1 MILLQ
6 ERFRFITPTSDPGQN
21 VIWFGVILGAL
32 ALLILVGVLVGRA
45 RRGRTPE
52 EMRRYSRHVFRRTA
66 KSLGLTPP
74 QCDTLDRLVEAVKVR
89 QPFLVFSSPALLDD
103 VLRRGLYSIE
113 ADRTATEEQRE
124 ARKSVIFGIKLAI
137 ERNARRGTVLRS
149 TLLVKPGQVLSIGTE
164 SGGKFQSRVVSNM
177 RDFLTILAPAADG
190 GRWPRGTPVDIYFW
204 REGDAG
210 YTFRSKVLGY
220 DTVKGTACV
229 LVQHSKTLRKEQRRK
244 AKRKELM
251 RACFY
256 YPVRVADA
264 GGQRRAVIEHNLRA
278 LGTVVDLSTGGCA
291 IQTLSPFEPGRL
303 VMVEFD
309 IERKTPIRAFG
320 KVRGV
325 RRSGPRGGVM
335 HVMYTRVTRQY
346 LNRICEFVYDFSRPR
361 TVAEAGAQSRGAPGQ
376 TASSRPTIAQR
387 VKPIRPRPFPGR

>member
-1 MILLQ
+1 MIVLQ
-6 ERFRFITPTSDPGQN
+6 AGFQFLTPDQAGRTD
-21 VIWFGVILGAL
+21 VAWFAAVFGGVV
-32 ALLILVGVLVGRA
+32 LLILVGALVSRS
-45 RRGRTPE
+45 RRGRSPE
-52 EMRRYSRHVFRRTA
+52 EMRRYGRHLFRRTA
-66 KSLGLTPP
+66 KSLGLTAV
-74 QCDTLDRLVEAVKVR
+74 QAETLERLVEATKIR

-113 ADRTATEEQRE
+113 ANRTGSEEERE
-124 ARKSVIFGIKLAI
+124 ARKAVIFGIKQAI
-137 ERNARRGTVLRS
+137 ERNARRSTVLRS
-149 TLLVKPGQVLSIGTE
+149 THLVKPGQVLAIGTG
-164 SGGKFQSRVVSNM
+164 SGGRFQSRVVSNM
-177 RDFLTILAPAADG
+177 KDFLTILAPAADG
-190 GRWPRGTPVDIYFW
+190 TRWPRGTPVDIYFW

-220 DTVKGTACV
+220 DTVKGVSCV

-244 AKRKELM
+244 ARRKALM

-256 YPVRVADA
+256 YPVKITDA
-264 GGQRRAVIEHNLRA
+264 GGARRAVIEHSLRA

-325 RRSGPRGGVM
+325 RRQGARGGVM
-335 HVMYTRVTRQY
+335 HIMYTRVTRQY
-346 LNRICEFVYDFSRPR
+346 LNRICEFVYDFARPR
-361 TVAEAGAQSRGAPGQ
+361 TVAEAAVQA
-376 TASSRPTIAQR
+376 RPESARPAAAHPQR
-387 VKPIRPRPFPGR
+387 VRPIRPRPYPMR

>member
-1 MILLQ
+1 MIVLQ
-6 ERFRFITPTSDPGQN
+6 AGFRFISPGEGAAMN
-21 VIWFGVILGAL
+21 PLWFVVIIGGLVV
-32 ALLILVGVLVGRA
+32 LILVGALVNRA

-52 EMRRYSRHVFRRTA
+52 EMQRYSRHLFRRTA
-66 KSLGLTPP
+66 KSMGLTPV
-74 QCDTLDRLVEAVKVR
+74 QVETLERLVEATKVR
-89 QPFLVFSSPALLDD
+89 QPFLVFSSPSLLDD

-113 ADRTATEEQRE
+113 ANRAGTEEERE
-124 ARKSVIFGIKLAI
+124 ARKAVIFGIKLAI

-149 TLLVKPGQVLSIGTE
+149 TQFVKPGQVLAVGTE
-164 SGGKFQSRVVSNM
+164 SGGRFQSRVVSNM
-177 RDFLTILAPAADG
+177 KDFLTILAPAADG
-190 GRWPRGTPVDIYFW
+190 ARWPRGTPVDIYFW

-220 DTVKGTACV
+220 DTVKGSSCV

-244 AKRKELM
+244 ARRKQLM

-256 YPVRVADA
+256 YPVRIADA
-264 GGQRRAVIEHNLRA
+264 GGQRRAVIEHNLRG

-291 IQTLSPFEPGRL
+291 IQTLSPYEPGRL

-325 RRSGPRGGVM
+325 RRQGARGGVM

-346 LNRICEFVYDFSRPR
+346 LNRICEFVYDFSKPR
-361 TVAEAGAQSRGAPGQ
+361 TVAEASVRARPEG
-376 TASSRPTIAQR
+376 SRPAVAQR
-387 VKPIRPRPFPGR
+387 VRPIRPRPYPSR

>member
-1 MILLQ
+1 MIVLQ
-6 ERFRFITPTSDPGQN
+6 AGFRFINPGEAAEVN
-21 VIWFGVILGAL
+21 WIWFVAVLGGFAVLILIGAL
-32 ALLILVGVLVGRA
+32 INRN

-52 EMRRYSRHVFRRTA
+52 ELRRYSRHLFRRTG
-66 KSLGLTPP
+66 KSMGLTPV
-74 QCDTLDRLVEAVKVR
+74 QVETLERLVEVTKVR
-89 QPFLVFSSPALLDD
+89 QPFLVFSSPSLLDD

-113 ADRTATEEQRE
+113 ANRAASDEERE
-124 ARKSVIFGIKLAI
+124 ARKSVIFGIKQAI

-149 TLLVKPGQVLSIGTE
+149 THLVKPGQVLAVGTE
-164 SGGKFQSRVVSNM
+164 AGGRFQSRVVSNM
-177 RDFLTILAPAADG
+177 KDFLTILAPAADG
-190 GRWPRGTPVDIYFW
+190 ARWPRGTPVDIYFW

-220 DTVKGTACV
+220 DTVKGFSCV
-229 LVQHSKTLRKEQRRK
+229 LVQHSTTLRKEQRRK
-244 AKRKELM
+244 ARRKQLM

-256 YPVRVADA
+256 YPVRINDA
-264 GGQRRAVIEHNLRA
+264 GGERRAVIEHTLRG

-291 IQTLSPFEPGRL
+291 IQTLSPYEPGRL

-325 RRSGPRGGVM
+325 RRQGARGGVM

-346 LNRICEFVYDFSRPR
+346 LNRICEFVYDFTTPR
-361 TVAEAGAQSRGAPGQ
+361 TVAEASVQARSEAG
-376 TASSRPTIAQR
+376 RPAAAQR
-387 VKPIRPRPFPGR
+387 VKPIRPRPYPMR

>member
-1 MILLQ
+1 VIILQ
-6 ERFRFITPTSDPGQN
+6 AGFRFITPGEGSQTNP
-21 VIWFGVILGAL
+21 IWFAVILGGVVV
-32 ALLILVGVLVGRA
+32 LILLGALFSRT

-52 EMRRYSRHVFRRTA
+52 EMQRYSRHLFRRTA
-66 KSLGLTPP
+66 KSMGLTAP
-74 QCDTLDRLVEAVKVR
+74 QVEALERLVGATKIR
-89 QPFLVFSSPALLDD
+89 QPFLVFSSPGLLDD

-113 ADRTATEEQRE
+113 ANRTGSEEERE
-124 ARKSVIFGIKLAI
+124 ARKAIIFGIKQAI
-137 ERNARRGTVLRS
+137 ERNARRTTVLRS
-149 TLLVKPGQVLSIGTE
+149 THLVKPGQVVAVGTE

-177 RDFLTILAPAADG
+177 KDFLTILAPAADG
-190 GRWPRGTPVDIYFW
+190 ARWPRGTPVDIYFW

-220 DTVKGTACV
+220 DTVKGNSCV
-229 LVQHSKTLRKEQRRK
+229 LVQHTKTLRKEQRRR
-244 AKRKELM
+244 ARRKELM

-256 YPVRVADA
+256 YPVRITDA
-264 GGQRRAVIEHNLRA
+264 GGERRAVIEHNLRA

-309 IERKTPIRAFG
+309 IERKSPVRAFG

-346 LNRICEFVYDFSRPR
+346 LNRICEFVYDFSKPR
-361 TVAEAGAQSRGAPGQ
+361 TVAEVSVQA
-376 TASSRPTIAQR
+376 RPEGTRPAAAQR
-387 VKPIRPRPFPGR
+387 VKPIRPRPYPPR

>member
-1 MILLQ
+1 MIILQ
-6 ERFRFITPTSDPGQN
+6 AGFRFITPGAGSQTNP
-21 VIWFGVILGAL
+21 IWFAVILGGVVV
-32 ALLILVGVLVGRA
+32 LILLGALFSRT

-52 EMRRYSRHVFRRTA
+52 EMQRYSRHLFRRTA
-66 KSLGLTPP
+66 KSMGLTAP
-74 QCDTLDRLVEAVKVR
+74 QVEALERLVGATKIR
-89 QPFLVFSSPALLDD
+89 QPFLVFSSPGLLDD

-113 ADRTATEEQRE
+113 ANRTGSEEERE
-124 ARKSVIFGIKLAI
+124 ARKAIIFGIKQAI
-137 ERNARRGTVLRS
+137 ERNARRTTVLRS
-149 TLLVKPGQVLSIGTE
+149 THLVKPGQVLAVGTE

-177 RDFLTILAPAADG
+177 KDFLTILAPAADG
-190 GRWPRGTPVDIYFW
+190 ARWPRGTPVDIYFW

-220 DTVKGTACV
+220 DTVKGNSCV
-229 LVQHSKTLRKEQRRK
+229 LVQHTKTLRKEQRRH
-244 AKRKELM
+244 ARRKELM

-256 YPVRVADA
+256 YPVRITDA
-264 GGQRRAVIEHNLRA
+264 GGERRAVIEHNLRA

-309 IERKTPIRAFG
+309 IERKSPVRAFG

-346 LNRICEFVYDFSRPR
+346 LNRICEFVYDFSKPR
-361 TVAEAGAQSRGAPGQ
+361 TVAEVSVQA
-376 TASSRPTIAQR
+376 RPEGTRPAAAQR
-387 VKPIRPRPFPGR
+387 VKPIRPRPYPPR

>member
-1 MILLQ
+1 MIVLQ
-6 ERFRFITPTSDPGQN
+6 AGFRFINTGQGTQTN
-21 VIWFGVILGAL
+21 VIWFVVIFGVVVV
-32 ALLILVGVLVGRA
+32 ALLVGAIVSRT

-52 EMRRYSRHVFRRTA
+52 EMRRYSRHLFRRTA
-66 KSLGLTPP
+66 KSMGLTTV
-74 QCDTLDRLVEAVKVR
+74 QAETLERLVAATKIR

-103 VLRRGLYSIE
+103 VLRRGLYSVE
-113 ADRTATEEQRE
+113 ANRAGPEEERE
-124 ARKSVIFGIKLAI
+124 ARKAVIFGIKQAL
-137 ERNARRGTVLRS
+137 ERNARRGAVLRS
-149 TLLVKPGQVLSIGTE
+149 THLVKPGQVVAVGTE

-177 RDFLTILAPAADG
+177 KDFLTILAPAADG
-190 GRWPRGTPVDIYFW
+190 TRWPRGTPVDIYFW

-220 DTVKGTACV
+220 DTVKGTSCV
-229 LVQHSKTLRKEQRRK
+229 LVQHTKTLRKEQRRR
-244 AKRKELM
+244 ARRKELM

-256 YPVRVADA
+256 YPVRIADA
-264 GGQRRAVIEHNLRA
+264 GGQRRAIIEHNLRA

-291 IQTLSPFEPGRL
+291 IQTMSPFEPGRL

-346 LNRICEFVYDFSRPR
+346 LNRICEFVYDFSKPR
-361 TVAEAGAQSRGAPGQ
+361 TVAEASVQARPEGA
-376 TASSRPTIAQR
+376 RPVAAQR
-387 VKPIRPRPFPGR
+387 VKPIRSRPYLPR

>member
-1 MILLQ
+1 VIILQ
-6 ERFRFITPTSDPGQN
+6 AGFRFINPGQGSETN
-21 VIWFGVILGAL
+21 WIWFVVTLGGLAVLIVIGS
-32 ALLILVGVLVGRA
+32 LVNRS

-52 EMRRYSRHVFRRTA
+52 EMQRYSRHLFRRTA
-66 KSLGLTPP
+66 KSMGLTPV
-74 QCDTLDRLVEAVKVR
+74 QVETLERLVAATKIR
-89 QPFLVFSSPALLDD
+89 QPFLVFSSAGMLDD
-103 VLRRGLYSIE
+103 VLRRGLYSVE
-113 ADRTATEEQRE
+113 ANRAAPEEERE
-124 ARKSVIFGIKLAI
+124 ARKAVIFGIKQAI
-137 ERNARRGTVLRS
+137 ERNARRSTVLHS
-149 TLLVKPGQVLSIGTE
+149 THLVKPGQVVAVGTE
-164 SGGKFQSRVVSNM
+164 SGGRFQSRVVSNM

-190 GRWPRGTPVDIYFW
+190 ARWPRGTPVDIYFW

-220 DTVKGTACV
+220 DTVKGTSCV
-229 LVQHSKTLRKEQRRK
+229 LVQHTKTLRKEQRRRARRK
-244 AKRKELM
+244 ALM

-256 YPVRVADA
+256 YPVRIADA
-264 GGQRRAVIEHNLRA
+264 GGQRRAIIEHNLRA

-291 IQTLSPFEPGRL
+291 IQTMSPFEPGRL

-325 RRSGPRGGVM
+325 RREGARGGVM

-361 TVAEAGAQSRGAPGQ
+361 TVAEASVQARPEGSRVSA
-376 TASSRPTIAQR
+376 AQR
-387 VKPIRPRPFPGR
+387 VKPIRPRPFPPR

>member
-1 MILLQ
+1 VILLQ
-6 ERFRFITPTSDPGQN
+6 EGIRFITPVADGGKTAL
-21 VIWFGVILGAL
+21 WFGVAIGAI
-32 ALLILVGVLVGRA
+32 ALLILVGVLVARA

-52 EMRRYSRHVFRRTA
+52 EIQRYSRHLFRRTA

-74 QCDTLDRLVEAVKVR
+74 QIDMLERLVAAVKVR

-103 VLRRGLYSIE
+103 VLRRGLYSIDANRE
-113 ADRTATEEQRE
+113 ASEEERE
-124 ARKSVIFGIKLAI
+124 ARKAIVFGIKQAI
-137 ERNARRGTVLRS
+137 ERNARRGSVLRS
-149 TLLVKPGQVLSIGTE
+149 THLVKPGQVLAVGPE
-164 SGGKFQSRVVSNM
+164 GAAKFQSRVVSNM
-177 RDFLTILAPAADG
+177 RDFMTILAPAADG

-220 DTVKGTACV
+220 DNVKGSACV
-229 LVQHSKTLRKEQRRK
+229 LVQHSKALRKEQRRK

-256 YPVRVADA
+256 YPVRLVDE
-264 GGQRRAVIEHNLRA
+264 GGQRRAVIEHGLRA

-320 KVRGV
+320 KVKGV
-325 RRSGPRGGVM
+325 RRAGPRGGVM

-346 LNRICEFVYDFSRPR
+346 LNRICEFVYDFSKPR
-361 TVAEAGAQSRGAPGQ
+361 TTAEASTQARP
-376 TASSRPTIAQR
+376 ASSRPAVVQR
-387 VKPIRPRPFPGR
+387 VRPVKPRPFPAR

>member
-6 ERFRFITPTSDPGQN
+6 ERFRFITPVTDGGRTALW
-21 VIWFGVILGAL
+21 VGVIIGAL
-32 ALLILVGVLVGRA
+32 ALLVLIGALVNRA

-52 EMRRYSRHVFRRTA
+52 EMQRYSRHLFRRTA
-66 KSLGLTPP
+66 KSLGLTPA
-74 QCDTLDRLVEAVKVR
+74 QVDMLERLVAAVKVK

-113 ADRTATEEQRE
+113 ANRAASEEERE
-124 ARKSVIFGIKLAI
+124 ARKAVVFGIKQAI

-149 TLLVKPGQVLSIGTE
+149 THLVKPGQVLAVGLE
-164 SGGKFQSRVVSNM
+164 NGGKFQSRVVSNM
-177 RDFLTILAPAADG
+177 RDFLTILAPPADG

-220 DTVKGTACV
+220 DNVKGTACV
-229 LVQHSKTLRKEQRRK
+229 IVQHSKTLRKEQRRK

-256 YPVRVADA
+256 YPVRLADE
-264 GGQRRAVIEHNLRA
+264 GGQRRAVIEHGLRA

-309 IERKTPIRAFG
+309 IERKAPIRAFG
-320 KVRGV
+320 KVRGI
-325 RRSGPRGGVM
+325 RRAGPRGGVM

-346 LNRICEFVYDFSRPR
+346 LNRICEFVYDFSKPR
-361 TVAEAGAQSRGAPGQ
+361 TVAEAGAQARP
-376 TASSRPTIAQR
+376 ASSRPAVVQR